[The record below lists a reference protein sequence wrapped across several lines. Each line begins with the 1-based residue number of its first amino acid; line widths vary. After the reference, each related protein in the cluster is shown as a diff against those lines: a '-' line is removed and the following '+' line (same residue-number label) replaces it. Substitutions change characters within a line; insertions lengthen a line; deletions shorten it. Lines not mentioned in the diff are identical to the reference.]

1 MHNPVTKQ
9 LQQWLHELSR
19 SLEASA
25 VRGGRD
31 LRTEKWKNLP
41 WESLSQDKSNVKQ
54 K

>member
-25 VRGGRD
+25 VRGGAGSKNRKM
-31 LRTEKWKNLP
+31 EKLALGIVI
-41 WESLSQDKSNVKQ
+41 SG
-54 K
+54 